1 MLYWYE
7 ERISKSGEM
16 EKALDPYSDQLGSA
30 ELIVQTELLIILP
43 KKVVWTFI
51 IYSKLVVRSYWSG
64 GNKRQTFSL
73 SLLKSLM
80 SQSKMPM
87 LILC

>member
-16 EKALDPYSDQLGSA
+16 EEALDPYSDQLGSA

-43 KKVVWTFI
+43 KKVVWTF
-51 IYSKLVVRSYWSG
+51 
-64 GNKRQTFSL
+64 
-73 SLLKSLM
+73 
-80 SQSKMPM
+80 
-87 LILC
+87 